1 MPLSEE
7 EQRILQQIEQGF
19 YANDPRS
26 AERIETTTLPR
37 YLARNLRWA
46 AGAFLLGLVVLIA
59 SFVTSWVLAV
69 VGLALMLAGAVA
81 FTQNLRKMGRHSWQ
95 QMSQA
100 LHSKDISGSLD
111 DARERLRR
119 RFGPF

>member
-26 AERIETTTLPR
+26 AERIGTTTLPR
-37 YLARNLRWA
+37 YLAHNLRWA

-59 SFVTSWVLAV
+59 SFVTSWIVGV

-81 FTQNLRKMGRHSWQ
+81 FTQNLRKMGRHSWH

-100 LHSKDISGSLD
+100 LQGKDIPGSLD
-111 DARERLRR
+111 DARQRLRR